1 MAKKLKLKYFSAGE
15 IFKKHSK
22 KKESKAVLEV
32 WNNFGKDKKFH
43 KNKID
48 KVQIRKARKGNIV
61 ICSKLSIFM
70 LKYLATY
77 KIWIHAPLKIRA
89 ARTAKRDKIQFKE
102 ALREI
107 RKRQKIE
114 RTSWKKMYGFDYFD
128 QRKLADMVIDSSK
141 LTVNQTVN
149 KILKCMR

>member
-1 MAKKLKLKYFSAGE
+1 LAKKLKLKYFSPGE
-15 IFKKHSK
+15 IFKGCSK
-22 KKESKAVLEV
+22 KKESKAALEV
-32 WNNFGKDKKFH
+32 WEKFGKDKKFH
-43 KNKID
+43 KKIID
-48 KVQIRKARKGNIV
+48 GVQIKKAKEGNIV
-61 ICSKLSIFM
+61 ADGKLSIFI
-70 LKYLATY
+70 LRNLATY
-77 KIWIHAPLKIRA
+77 KIWINAPLKVRA